1 MEDKLNI
8 MTFDLN
14 ISLKNFE
21 LKSGQI
27 DLKGF
32 LNLKNH
38 IAGSIQNIC
47 SFSYYVN
54 FAGTI
59 VDGFWIRGS
68 INDVFNH
75 KRFIQSL
82 KYLQEKNRTTW
93 FGHFTYTDKIDS
105 FVFLA
110 PEFELFEDE
119 W

>member
-47 SFSYYVN
+47 KSF
-54 FAGTI
+54 
-59 VDGFWIRGS
+59 
-68 INDVFNH
+68 
-75 KRFIQSL
+75 KL
-82 KYLQEKNRTTW
+82 KY
-93 FGHFTYTDKIDS
+93 
-105 FVFLA
+105 
-110 PEFELFEDE
+110 
-119 W
+119 